1 MDTSPTAL
9 FESYEQDF
17 RQFIETIQEK
27 LDDNGGDDKGC
38 FKSLN
43 ITTHTHLSQLEKR
56 KSNLRRVQMELEEAD
71 EMVCCPSSLAP
82 SKAHSSR
89 PCFS

>member
-17 RQFIETIQEK
+17 RQFVETIQEK
-27 LDDNGGDDKGC
+27 LEDNGGDDRGFQNLDISPLK
-38 FKSLN
+38 L
-43 ITTHTHLSQLEKR
+43 THLFHAEKR

-71 EMVCCPSSLAP
+71 EMVCCPSTPVP
-82 SKAHSSR
+82 SNAHSS
-89 PCFS
+89 